1 MSFDVTTHYSPYFRD
16 RVYGSRSASVGRRA
30 LGTPSHG
37 AAWWPTLIGLAGPVA
52 AAVLLPPPA
61 GQVALLTDP
70 RPDVVVGAVAVLVAT
85 SVTYLLAAW
94 SVTVCVAVLCAR
106 VPGVIGLT
114 ARRVLRGI
122 TPTVMR
128 RVVMTAAGLSIA
140 AGLTACGTSAAAG
153 EPGPLAPTVTVSTVV
168 DAPPTALPDPATGT
182 QSALNVNLDW
192 PTTSEAADQATG
204 AIGSEDG
211 AISTMTESPAS
222 PAAAASDSVTDDP
235 STAPDASTDPAAER
249 PTPSPSAVADPAES
263 PTHLAELPTSAA
275 EEPPSVAPDTTA
287 PHADPAGVT
296 VRAGDSLWS
305 IAAEHL
311 PADATAAQ
319 IDAAWHEWYQA
330 NRDVIGDDP
339 NLIRPGQVL
348 APPGSPFTTAVP
360 TTLPTSPDQE
370 LPR

>member
-1 MSFDVTTHYSPYFRD
+1 MLFDVTTHYSRYFRE
-16 RVYGSRSASVGRRA
+16 RGYGSRSAWVGRRA

-52 AAVLLPPPA
+52 AALLLPPPA

-106 VPGVIGLT
+106 VPGVVGLA

-168 DAPPTALPDPATGT
+168 DAPPTALPAPATGT

-192 PTTSEAADQATG
+192 PTTSEAVDQATG

-211 AISTMTESPAS
+211 ATSTMTESPAS
-222 PAAAASDSVTDDP
+222 PAA
-235 STAPDASTDPAAER
+235 DPAAER
-249 PTPSPSAVADPAES
+249 PTPRPGAVAGPAES
-263 PTHLAELPTSAA
+263 STFPAEPPTSAA
-275 EEPPSVAPDTTA
+275 EEPPSVTSDATA
-287 PHADPAGVT
+287 PHANPAGVT

-348 APPGSPFTTAVP
+348 TAPGSPVTTAVP
-360 TTLPTSPDQE
+360 TTLPSPDQE